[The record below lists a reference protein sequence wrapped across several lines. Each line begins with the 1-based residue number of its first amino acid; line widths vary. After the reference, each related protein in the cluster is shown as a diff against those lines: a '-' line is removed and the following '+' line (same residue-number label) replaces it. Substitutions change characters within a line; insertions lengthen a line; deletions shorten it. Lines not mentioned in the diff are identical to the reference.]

1 MRTRL
6 PLLSLAAWLART
18 IALVAPLCEAG
29 DADRCFH
36 LEVLRREERA
46 SQAAPVADSE
56 LHPIDDRAALLSR
69 GY

>member
-46 SQAAPVADSE
+46 SLAAPGQ
-56 LHPIDDRAALLSR
+56 PC
-69 GY
+69 